1 MAALAALSTVSFTPY
16 IVFYMH
22 TPPILRKKI
31 MLFLF
36 ASDIRI
42 HTIIQQ
48 RASAIDMNRQQS
60 GLFRQKF

>member
-1 MAALAALSTVSFTPY
+1 MAALAALSTFSFTPY

-22 TPPILRKKI
+22 TPPILREKK
-31 MLFLF
+31 MLFLI

-42 HTIIQQ
+42 HTIVQQ
-48 RASAIDMNRQQS
+48 RASAIDRNRQQS